1 MLRAATPWPRSLQW
15 GTAALGLIALL
26 CWIGPLCSPFTAE
39 SNDWARLATGPA
51 WAHGHWFGTDAIGR
65 DVLVRTL
72 VAGRLSLTVG
82 ALAASTALLI
92 GLAYGAW
99 AGFRGGWPERV
110 MMRALDVVSALPF
123 LLLVILLLTLFERSA
138 TLLLAAIAGYVWI
151 DLARLMRAE
160 AARLREAPYVL
171 AARTFGASRWWSL
184 RRHIIPQLA
193 PLALAYLGVLVPQ
206 AILIESFLGF
216 LGLSVDEPT
225 VSWGGL
231 LAEGVL
237 EMTEAPWVLLPP
249 AVMLT
254 ATLLACGALADGLR
268 ERADPRRGSIE

>member
-1 MLRAATPWPRSLQW
+1 MPGVATAWPRSLRI
-15 GTAALGLIALL
+15 GVGALLVITLL
-26 CWIGPLCSPFTAE
+26 CWIGPLLRPFSAE
-39 SNDWARLATGPA
+39 SNDWARLATAPA
-51 WAHGHWFGTDAIGR
+51 WTHGHWLGTDAIGR
-65 DVLVRTL
+65 DVFVRTL
-72 VAGRLSLTVG
+72 VAGRLSLAVG

-99 AGFRGGWPERV
+99 AGLRGGWPERV
-110 MMRALDVVSALPF
+110 MMRALDVISALPF

-138 TLLLAAIAGYVWI
+138 MLLLAAIAGYVWI

-160 AARLREAPYVL
+160 AARLREVPYVL
-171 AARTFGASRWWSL
+171 AAQTFGASRWWNL
-184 RRHIIPQLA
+184 RRHVIPQLA

-237 EMTEAPWVLLPP
+237 EMADAPWVLLPP
-249 AVMLT
+249 AAMLT

-268 ERADPRRGSIE
+268 ERADPRRGPVA